1 MSNAK
6 TTLPVLT
13 EKQRAW
19 ANAFLRV
26 LGGQGEVKATTA
38 TPPSPRSKTTS
49 PPELKDDLN
58 TLEREVNQPLLEQ
71 RDKLAGVGEDI
82 RRKKT
87 IGYSSDR
94 GYKKNVTDEV
104 DKILKAVDD
113 VLSRGGVVNEKNLP
127 ALNGLREKLVI
138 QEQAYRNKQEGGKKD
153 KLNEQRNVKADAIA
167 ERLEALDSLIS
178 QSKNSQN
185 VRVEKLAELD
195 AAERAKLLDANPELR
210 KAVVA
215 GKPAPDELADL
226 LSASKDGDGLVA
238 EIMAAHA
245 GDDAYMESLCERV
258 LDNELQA
265 GVKGGNTFMRGNTAA
280 SKLTKAYAMSGETQG
295 FMKGLGEDAQV
306 WLNPSKK
313 IEIDPNKE
321 SDKDKRDNAVRSL
334 IGYVRALLNSV
345 VGKEVP
351 GPIATTSSM
360 IAAGARKAGMSDTD
374 VAIMV
379 GGHVFLRLINPMLV
393 SMSGLDSNQ
402 RRSMILATK
411 LLQNASNGITT
422 SEKEPFMNAF
432 ADYINDELPTLHQ
445 WFLDIARQ
453 GDELRGIDDLDQIVS
468 TGKTTRRDVLINNLD
483 NKGYDPAEQFADPTE
498 DDPLGLKPANP
509 STRIGKL
516 IKIALASKPQPE
528 GIQLPTTEL
537 GLKSHAKLVDRARRE
552 VIVRVVERLKRD
564 APGKD
569 D

>member
-26 LGGQGEVKATTA
+26 LGGKGEVKVTTA
-38 TPPSPRSKTTS
+38 TPPSPRSSSKTL
-49 PPELKDDLN
+49 PPKDGFE
-58 TLEREVNQPLLEQ
+58 TLDEKVNQPLLEQ

-87 IGYSSDR
+87 IGYSKDK
-94 GYKKNVTDEV
+94 GFKKNVADEV
-104 DKILKAVDD
+104 DKILKAVDQ
-113 VLSRGGVVNEKNLP
+113 VLARGGVVNEQNLP

-138 QEQAYRNKQEGGKKD
+138 QEEAYRRKQEGGKKD

-167 ERLEALDSLIS
+167 ERLKALDELIS
-178 QSKNSQN
+178 ASGKTQN
-185 VRVEKLAELD
+185 RRVEKLAELD
-195 AAERAKLLDANPELR
+195 ATERAKLLDANPELR

-215 GKPAPDELADL
+215 GKPAPDDLADL

-245 GDDAYMESLCERV
+245 GDTAYMEALCERV
-258 LDNELQA
+258 LGNELQA
-265 GVKGGNTFMRGNTAA
+265 GVKGGNTFMRGNSAA
-280 SKLTKAYAMSGETQG
+280 SKLTKAYALSGDSQD
-295 FMKGLGEDAQV
+295 FMKDLADGAQV
-306 WLNPSKK
+306 WLKPSKK

-321 SDKDKRDNAVRSL
+321 SDKGKRDNAVQSL
-334 IGYVRALLNSV
+334 MGYVQALLNSV
-345 VGKEVP
+345 VGKDVP
-351 GPIATTSSM
+351 GPIATTASM
-360 IAAGARKAGMSDTD
+360 IAAGARKTGMGDTD

-393 SMSGLDSNQ
+393 SMSGLDANQ

-453 GDELRGIDDLDQIVS
+453 GDELRGVDDLDQVVS
-468 TGKTTRRDVLINNLD
+468 TGKTTRRDALIINLD
-483 NKGYDPAEQFADPTE
+483 NKGYDPAEQFADPTQ
-498 DDPLGLKPANP
+498 DDPLGLKPADP

-516 IKIALASKPQPE
+516 IKIAVAAKPQPE

-552 VIVRVVERLKRD
+552 VIARVVERLKRD
-564 APGKD
+564 APSQEE
-569 D
+569 